1 MAEVTFVI
9 PCYQCRSTIGETLE
23 AVFGQRGGFD
33 LEVVVVDSGSDGA
46 GEWVAS
52 RRPRCRVLTSS
63 QRLTPG
69 QARNRGAEG
78 IRSRYLAFI
87 DADAVP
93 TPDWL
98 LRLRQRLQ
106 QQPELELTGAAIA
119 NRNPRTASSRVL
131 HWIEFSEFL
140 PGLPARNRRA
150 LPSAN
155 WLLRRSAFERVGGFS
170 GRLEMSEDTL
180 FCRLLGGGIFFDSS
194 TQIRHRQRQQWPQ
207 VRSHLRSLGY
217 WSGHSR
223 RGGLAGRRPVWLPVL
238 VPLLVPWRAARIL
251 IRIARARPQELGRAL
266 LDLPRL
272 LSGLAQWARG
282 FKEGLQQER
291 GQP

>member
-9 PCYQCRSTIGETLE
+9 PCYQCRSTIGETLQ

-33 LEVVVVDSGSDGA
+33 FEVVVVDSGSDGA
-46 GEWVAS
+46 GQWVAS
-52 RRPRCRVLTSS
+52 RRPRCQVLTSS
-63 QRLTPG
+63 RRLTPG

-93 TPDWL
+93 APDWL

-207 VRSHLRSLGY
+207 VRSHLQVPGLLERAQPPGRTGGTSA
-217 WSGHSR
+217 
-223 RGGLAGRRPVWLPVL
+223 GLASVAGPLAGPLARGSDSDTHRPGSSATAGEG
-238 VPLLVPWRAARIL
+238 AARPAPAAVGIGAVG
-251 IRIARARPQELGRAL
+251 AR
-266 LDLPRL
+266 
-272 LSGLAQWARG
+272 
-282 FKEGLQQER
+282 F
-291 GQP
+291 